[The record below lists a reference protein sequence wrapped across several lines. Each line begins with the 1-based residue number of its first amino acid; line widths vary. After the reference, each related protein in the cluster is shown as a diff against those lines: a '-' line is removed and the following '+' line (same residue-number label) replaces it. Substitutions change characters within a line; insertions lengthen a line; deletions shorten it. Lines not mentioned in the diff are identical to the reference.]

1 MKKRI
6 IMSLV
11 VLFGMTTAFAE
22 ETQTTAVEG
31 SNAFNINFNLR
42 KLAEALSLSSD
53 QRLIAEDVHKAFAI
67 EMSNAAVAPKD
78 DKREMVERA
87 VANDIR
93 HMRYVLNQEQFD
105 RYVLLLNTTLENRGL
120 K

>member
-1 MKKRI
+1 
-6 IMSLV
+6 MSLV
-11 VLFGMTTAFAE
+11 VLFGMTAVFAE

-78 DKREMVERA
+78 DKRKMVERA

-120 K
+120 KGR